1 MTDLASGTRTGRE
14 IREANL
20 KPFKPGDVGNP
31 EGRNQYT
38 YRRDFERTID
48 ALLRGELSPKEA
60 EAVPAWIQDVIAPG

>member
-38 YRRDFERTID
+38 YRRDFER
-48 ALLRGELSPKEA
+48 SC
-60 EAVPAWIQDVIAPG
+60 VS